1 MADDTLSGI
10 RWPRFLVE
18 GAVIVV
24 SILLAFFLEGWGA
37 EREFQRDVTLELE
50 NVLVELKRNEEITRA
65 EFEAV
70 ERTIVAIDT
79 VIARLVAEPDAPYV
93 AVRDS
98 TAWLA
103 TYWAPTYDPSMGA
116 IDALIGSGYLAQ
128 IEDNRLRLGLTG
140 LRDLFRDAT
149 EESRIVLQ
157 MNIETLYPLVAE
169 SPDGPLLRAI
179 TGEILSVRQDAGR
192 SPQEQVAES
201 RMPTYRDVLLPNSRA
216 MVGALSIKAG
226 WYESAL
232 AEFRPLQS
240 QIRELIEAL
249 ETELAARR

>member
-1 MADDTLSGI
+1 MSDGSGN
-10 RWPRFLVE
+10 RVRSMVLE
-18 GAVIVV
+18 GMVIVA

-37 EREFQRDVTLELE
+37 DREFQRDVTLELE
-50 NVLVELKRNEEITRA
+50 NVLVELKRNEEMTRA

-79 VIARLVAEPDAPYV
+79 VIARLTADPDAPYV
-93 AVRDS
+93 TVRDS

-116 IDALIGSGYLAQ
+116 IDALIGSGRLAQ

-149 EESRIVLQ
+149 EEGRTVVQ

-169 SPDGPLLRAI
+169 SPDGPRLREI
-179 TGEILSVRQDAGR
+179 TREILTVRQDAGL
-192 SPQEQVAES
+192 SPQEQVAAS
-201 RMPTYRDVLLPNSRA
+201 RMPTYRDVSLPNSRA
-216 MVGALSIKAG
+216 MLGALSIKAA
-226 WYESAL
+226 WYEGAL
-232 AEFRPLQS
+232 AELRPLQS
-240 QIRELIEAL
+240 QIGELIAAL
-249 ETELAARR
+249 ETELASRR